1 MSIPGQDF
9 RQAARWKSVALYV
22 GFALYFV
29 SFFLPAVDQWK
40 GWDCAWLALE
50 YWHDDKVSPLVLFGG
65 LVNPLGVLYLLVSAL
80 NAASKVRAYLAVA
93 ILFCIP
99 LTWFALDRMNVQVKV
114 GHFVWIAGV
123 LLMLLPVIS
132 GITQL
137 PGAKWLVVASL
148 VVFSWL
154 GIPKAISRTMHAP
167 TERDD
172 FYYVVA
178 WNFHEPSVCRKID
191 PHAIGREDQRDDHDL
206 TYMQSDCF
214 RNLAA
219 MLRAPSLCDNI
230 RSAGIDRV
238 VGSLIAKW
246 NCRRQRYTWGTASPA
261 DGQSFVK
268 MMQAVGYSEERLS
281 GLINQRDPGN
291 SIHRGKPRGEDYW
304 DYFWYLASYD
314 KTSARSDF
322 LTRVMELK

>member
-1 MSIPGQDF
+1 
-9 RQAARWKSVALYV
+9 
-22 GFALYFV
+22 
-29 SFFLPAVDQWK
+29 
-40 GWDCAWLALE
+40 
-50 YWHDDKVSPLVLFGG
+50 
-65 LVNPLGVLYLLVSAL
+65 
-80 NAASKVRAYLAVA
+80 
-93 ILFCIP
+93 
-99 LTWFALDRMNVQVKV
+99 
-114 GHFVWIAGV
+114 
-123 LLMLLPVIS
+123 
-132 GITQL
+132 
-137 PGAKWLVVASL
+137 
-148 VVFSWL
+148 
-154 GIPKAISRTMHAP
+154 MHAP

-191 PHAIGREDQRDDHDL
+191 PHAIGREDQRDDHGL